1 MKTILVAT
9 DFSPAA
15 SNAVNYAVDMATSI
29 HADLVLLHVIQV
41 PVSYSDIPVV
51 ITQEELIRNTENE
64 IRRLKEQLERYTNG
78 TLNIQTEVRMGG
90 FFHELREFCEK
101 IHPYAVV
108 MGSQGTTATE
118 RLLLGGHTI
127 HTMKHLG
134 WPLITVPPDA
144 KFSKVKKIGLACD
157 FNHVVETTPIDEIRM
172 LVTDFN
178 AELHVLNTGREK
190 VFDPNVVFE
199 SGQLQEMLENLNP
212 RYHFITHEDI
222 DAGILD
228 FSEKN
233 GIDLLLV
240 LPKRHSLMD
249 RLIHKSHSKQLIMH
263 SHVPVMALHQG

>member
-15 SNAVNYAVDMATSI
+15 SNAVNYAVDMAVSI

-51 ITQEELIRNTENE
+51 ITQEELLRNTENE
-64 IRRLKEQLERYTNG
+64 MGGLKEKLEWYTKG
-78 TLNIQTEVRMGG
+78 KLNIQTEVRMGG
-90 FFHELREFCEK
+90 FFHELKDFCEK
-101 IHPYAVV
+101 ILPYTVV
-108 MGSQGTTATE
+108 MGSQGTTAAE

-127 HTMKHLG
+127 HTMKHLS

-144 KFSKVKKIGLACD
+144 KFSNVKKIGLACD
-157 FNHVVETTPIDEIRM
+157 FDHVVETTPIDEIRM

-178 AELHVLNTGREK
+178 AELHVLNTGKEQ

-212 RYHFITHEDI
+212 QYHFITHENA
-222 DAGILD
+222 DAGIMD
-228 FSEKN
+228 FAEKN

-249 RLIHKSHSKQLIMH
+249 SLIHRSHSKQLILH
-263 SHVPVMALHQG
+263 SHVPVMALHH